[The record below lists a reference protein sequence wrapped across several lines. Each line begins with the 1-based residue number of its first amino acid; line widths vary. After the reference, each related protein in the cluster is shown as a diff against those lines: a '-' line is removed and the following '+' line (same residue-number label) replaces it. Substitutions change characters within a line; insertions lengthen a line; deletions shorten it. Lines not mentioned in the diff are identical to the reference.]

1 MALFGRKKK
10 AAEEAANQTQNENKE
25 SEQST
30 LDLIKEAMA
39 EAKEERANQAAANDM
54 PTEEEIRHAQEIIA
68 RAQQAAGDAPVQPAS
83 VSNGKVGVNAPLNT
97 NSLKAVIN
105 NFIQNKTQE
114 NMQKIMACLQN
125 PKVLVTV
132 PAQIIT
138 SKENQEKLKQ
148 GGNVQLEGPVHI
160 NPMILT
166 DNKGQKVFP
175 MFSGEDMV
183 PQELVKKM
191 PKVNMPFGQC
201 LNIMRNMKDINT
213 FVLDPYTANI
223 RIGVNIEEKK

>member
-39 EAKEERANQAAANDM
+39 EAKEERANQAANDM
-54 PTEEEIRHAQEIIA
+54 PTDEEIRHAQEIIA
-68 RAQQAAGDAPVQPAS
+68 RAQQAAGDAPVQAAPP
-83 VSNGKVGVNAPLNT
+83 SNGKTGVNAPVNT
-97 NSLKAVIN
+97 SNLKAVIN
-105 NFIQNKTQE
+105 NFVQNKTQD
-114 NMQKIMACLQN
+114 NMQKIMTCLQN

-148 GGNVQLEGPVHI
+148 GGNVKLEGPVHI

-175 MFSGEDMV
+175 IFSGEDMV

-213 FVLDPYTANI
+213 FALDPYTANI
-223 RIGVNIEEKK
+223 RIAVNIEEKK

>member
-1 MALFGRKKK
+1 MGLFGRKKK
-10 AAEEAANQTQNENKE
+10 AAEDAANQTQNENKG

-39 EAKEERANQAAANDM
+39 EAKEERANQAAGDM
-54 PTEEEIRHAQEIIA
+54 PTDEEIRHAQEIIA
-68 RAQQAAGDAPVQPAS
+68 RAQQASGDAPMQAAP
-83 VSNGKVGVNAPLNT
+83 VSNGKTGVNAPVNT
-97 NSLKAVIN
+97 SNLKAVIN
-105 NFIQNKTQE
+105 NFVQNKTQD
-114 NMQKIMACLQN
+114 NMQKIMTCLQN

-148 GGNVQLEGPVHI
+148 GGNVKLEGPVHI

-175 MFSGEDMV
+175 IFSGEDMV

-201 LNIMRNMKDINT
+201 LNIMQNMKDINT

-223 RIGVNIEEKK
+223 RIGVNVEEKK

>member
-10 AAEEAANQTQNENKE
+10 AAEEPVNQPQNENNE

-39 EAKEERANQAAANDM
+39 EAEEERANQAVNDM
-54 PTEEEIRHAQEIIA
+54 PTEEEIRHAQEVIA
-68 RAQQAAGDAPVQPAS
+68 RAQQAAGDTQMQTAP
-83 VSNGKVGVNAPLNT
+83 VSNGKTGVNAPVNT
-97 NSLKAVIN
+97 SNLKAVIN
-105 NFIQNKTQE
+105 NFLQNKTQD
-114 NMQKIMACLQN
+114 NIQKIMACLQN

-148 GGNVQLEGPVHI
+148 GGNVKLEGPVHI

-213 FVLDPYTANI
+213 VVLDPYTANI
-223 RIGVNIEEKK
+223 RIGINIEEKK

>member
-10 AAEEAANQTQNENKE
+10 AAEEAVNQTQNENKE

-39 EAKEERANQAAANDM
+39 EAKEERANQAAGDM
-54 PTEEEIRHAQEIIA
+54 PTDEEIRHAQEIIA
-68 RAQQAAGDAPVQPAS
+68 RAQQAAGDAPMQEAP
-83 VSNGKVGVNAPLNT
+83 VSNGKTGVNAPFNT
-97 NSLKAVIN
+97 NNLKALIN
-105 NFIQNKTQE
+105 NFIQNKTQD